1 MSSVHKLLI
10 EILVSRP
17 FSRFLIL
24 LTSLIGTVFGIFGP
38 FFQKE
43 FIDSL
48 MNQPL
53 HLHQLLPAAV
63 SVPSSPLIFLLFAFL
78 SILVSLAM
86 SALTNYL
93 GARESILMQK
103 VLGERLY
110 KKTLEL
116 RSDSLG
122 GRQVGE
128 IVSIYAVD
136 VPGATVFLDQTL
148 PVGASV
154 FFPLVLAPTALVLLF
169 NLPLWPTVTLMF
181 FVLVFN
187 FIMAYRQ
194 SVFFFNFKK
203 LAADRIGQVNEWV
216 QNIRTL
222 RILGWV
228 RQFEETIFITRRV
241 ETQNRVQMVTNGQ
254 VMNGIS
260 SSITFFLNLAAIS
273 SLLYMTDEKITTG
286 TLLAMLWIVGVF
298 LTRPFRQMP
307 WFFTFGFDSWTSLK
321 RVDAFLSL
329 QNLDPQKRSEDFQ
342 KLKTLAPPKSA
353 LKVDNLNLIIGPHR
367 LLSNISLDIKQGE
380 FVTIVGEVGSGKSLL
395 LLSLLGE
402 TGASFGQYDIGEND
416 ALTLPLDQ
424 IRQFYTFVPQEGF
437 IMSASLRENVAFEY
451 GVNPQSDSKILES
464 LSRSQFDLSTERVE
478 GGLDTEIGERGVNLS
493 GGQKQRV
500 SLARVDYYQAPIV
513 LLDDCL
519 SAVDV
524 DTENKLIDTL
534 IKGAWQDRTRLLV
547 THRLTVLEKSDRVI
561 FLKDG
566 QIKAQGKFH
575 ELLATQSSF
584 REYASSVAFEA
595 SKKSFSEQ
603 KEEVVIISDAKE
615 DNNVDS

>member
-1 MSSVHKLLI
+1 MSSVLKLLL
-10 EILVSRP
+10 EIMISRP
-17 FSRFLIL
+17 LSRFLIL
-24 LTSLIGTVFGIFGP
+24 FTSLVGTIFGILGP

-43 FIDSL
+43 FIDNL
-48 MNQPL
+48 MDQPL
-53 HLHQLLPAAV
+53 QLHQLLPA
-63 SVPSSPLIFLLFAFL
+63 SIPVPSSSLSFLLFAFL
-78 SILVSLAM
+78 CILVSLAM

-93 GARESILMQK
+93 GAREAIYMQK
-103 VLGERLY
+103 VMAERLY
-110 KKTLEL
+110 RKTLEL

-122 GRQVGE
+122 GKQIGE

-154 FFPLVLAPTALVLLF
+154 FFPLVLAPTALVVLF
-169 NLPLWPTVTLMF
+169 NLPLWPTVTIMF
-181 FVLVFN
+181 FVVVFN
-187 FIMAYRQ
+187 FIMAHRQ

-203 LAADRIGQVNEWV
+203 LAADRIGQVNEWI

-228 RQFEETIFITRRV
+228 RQFEEMIFVTRRV
-241 ETQNRVQMVTNGQ
+241 ETRNRVQMVTNGQ
-254 VMNGIS
+254 VMNAIS

-273 SLLYMTDEKITTG
+273 SLVYMSDQKISTG
-286 TLLAMLWIVGVF
+286 TLLALLWIVGVF

-307 WFFTFGFDSWTSLK
+307 WFFTFAFDSWTSLK
-321 RVDAFLSL
+321 RVDAFMSL
-329 QNLDPQKRSEDFQ
+329 TNSDPQKRTEDFQ
-342 KLKTLAPPKSA
+342 KLKSLAPPKSA
-353 LKVDNLNLIIGPHR
+353 LKIDNLNLSIGPHR
-367 LLSNISLDIKQGE
+367 LLNNISLEIRQGE

-402 TGASFGQYDIGEND
+402 TGASFGTYDIGEND
-416 ALTLPLDQ
+416 ATTLPLDQ
-424 IRQFYTFVPQEGF
+424 IRQFYTFVPQEGY

-451 GVNPQSDSKILES
+451 GMGTQNDSKILES
-464 LSRSQFDLSTERVE
+464 LARCQFDLSTERVE
-478 GGLDTEIGERGVNLS
+478 SGLDTEIGERGVNLS

-500 SLARVDYYQAPIV
+500 SLARVDYYQAPII

-524 DTENKLIDTL
+524 DTENKLIDVL
-534 IKGAWQDRTRLLV
+534 IKGAWKDRTRMMV

-566 QIKAQGKFH
+566 QIQAQGSFH

-584 REYASSVAFEA
+584 REYASTVALEA
-595 SKKSFSEQ
+595 SKKTFPEKQ
-603 KEEVVIISDAKE
+603 AEVVIIDETKE
-615 DNNVDS
+615 DSSVDS